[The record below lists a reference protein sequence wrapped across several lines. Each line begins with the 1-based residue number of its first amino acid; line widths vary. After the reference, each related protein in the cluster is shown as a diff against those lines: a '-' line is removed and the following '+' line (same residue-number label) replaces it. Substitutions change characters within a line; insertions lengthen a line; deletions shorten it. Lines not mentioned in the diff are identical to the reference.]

1 MNNEFNNL
9 NNEVNN
15 INGANSQNQ
24 INQNNMTYQQVN
36 SNDSNKKS
44 VSPKKKD
51 RNVALIM
58 MAVIVVF
65 YLLIFLVAYVPIKN
79 EVNKAKIK
87 REQSN
92 NEINNNYN
100 NNGSNNGNN
109 STNGNANN
117 DLSITYQGYKFIKL
131 VGYTYEST
139 PDYLKVTN
147 SSAGV
152 LMGINII
159 EGSYSQLNAL
169 NETQI
174 KLELEKKLANED
186 YKITKVSKEKIS
198 GRDFII
204 ADAEDEDGKFLMFIT
219 KLDETH
225 AASGQLFDKYFSGFH
240 SNLMYA
246 STVLSTV
253 SAVSK

>member
-1 MNNEFNNL
+1 VNNEFNNL
-9 NNEVNN
+9 NNGVNN
-15 INGANSQNQ
+15 INEANSQNQ
-24 INQNNMTYQQVN
+24 TNQNNMTYQQVN
-36 SNDSNKKS
+36 SNVSSKEYI
-44 VSPKKKD
+44 SPKKKD
-51 RNVALIM
+51 RKVALIM
-58 MAVIVVF
+58 MVGIVAF

-79 EVNKAKIK
+79 EVNKARIK
-87 REQSN
+87 HEQSN

-100 NNGSNNGNN
+100 NNDDSTSGS
-109 STNGNANN
+109 TNN

-159 EGSYSQLNAL
+159 DGSYSQLNAL
-169 NETQI
+169 TEAQI
-174 KLELEKKLANED
+174 KLELEKKLSNVD

-204 ADAEDEDGKFLMFIT
+204 ADAEDEDGKFLIYIT

-225 AASGQLFDKYFSGFH
+225 VASGQLFDEYFSGFH
-240 SNLMYA
+240 SDLMYV

>member
-15 INGANSQNQ
+15 ISGANSQNQ
-24 INQNNMTYQQVN
+24 TNQNNMTYQQVN

-79 EVNKAKIK
+79 EVNKARIK
-87 REQSN
+87 HEQSN

-100 NNGSNNGNN
+100 NNGN
-109 STNGNANN
+109 STNGNTNN

-159 EGSYSQLNAL
+159 DGSYSQLNAL
-169 NETQI
+169 TEAQI
-174 KLELEKKLANED
+174 KLELEKKLSNVD

-204 ADAEDEDGKFLMFIT
+204 ADAEDEDGKFLIYIT

-225 AASGQLFDKYFSGFH
+225 AASGQLFDEYFSGFH
-240 SNLMYA
+240 SDLMYV

>member
-24 INQNNMTYQQVN
+24 TNQNNMTYQQVN

-58 MAVIVVF
+58 MAGIVAF

-79 EVNKAKIK
+79 EVNKARIK
-87 REQSN
+87 HEQSN

-100 NNGSNNGNN
+100 NNDDSTSGS
-109 STNGNANN
+109 TNN

-159 EGSYSQLNAL
+159 DGSYSQLNAL
-169 NETQI
+169 TEAQI
-174 KLELEKKLANED
+174 KLELEKKLSNVD

-204 ADAEDEDGKFLMFIT
+204 ADAEDEDGKFLIYIT

-225 AASGQLFDKYFSGFH
+225 VASGQLFDEYFSGFH
-240 SNLMYA
+240 SDLMYV

>member
-9 NNEVNN
+9 NNGVNN
-15 INGANSQNQ
+15 ISGANSQNQ

-58 MAVIVVF
+58 MAGIVAF

-79 EVNKAKIK
+79 EVNKARIK
-87 REQSN
+87 HEQSN

-100 NNGSNNGNN
+100 NNDD
-109 STNGNANN
+109 STNGSTNN

-159 EGSYSQLNAL
+159 DGSYSQLNAL
-169 NETQI
+169 TEAQI
-174 KLELEKKLANED
+174 KLELEKKLADED

-204 ADAEDEDGKFLMFIT
+204 ADAEYEDGKFLIFVT

-246 STVLSTV
+246 STLLSTV

>member
-24 INQNNMTYQQVN
+24 TNQNNMTYQQVN

-65 YLLIFLVAYVPIKN
+65 YLIFFLVAYVPIKN
-79 EVNKAKIK
+79 EINKARI
-87 REQSN
+87 RHEQSN

-100 NNGSNNGNN
+100 NNDD
-109 STNGNANN
+109 STGGITNN

-139 PDYLKVTN
+139 PDYLKITN

-152 LMGINII
+152 LIGINII

-174 KLELEKKLANED
+174 KLELEKKFADED

-204 ADAEDEDGKFLMFIT
+204 ADAEDEDGKFLIYIT

-225 AASGQLFDKYFSGFH
+225 VASGQLFDKYFSGFH

-246 STVLSTV
+246 STLLSTV

>member
-9 NNEVNN
+9 NNGVNN
-15 INGANSQNQ
+15 ISGANSQNQ
-24 INQNNMTYQQVN
+24 TNQNNMTYQQVN

-58 MAVIVVF
+58 MAGIVAF

-79 EVNKAKIK
+79 EINKARIK
-87 REQSN
+87 HEQSD

-100 NNGSNNGNN
+100 NNDD
-109 STNGNANN
+109 STGGITNN
-117 DLSITYQGYKFIKL
+117 DLSIAYQGYKFIKL

-139 PDYLKVTN
+139 PDYLKITN

-152 LMGINII
+152 LIGINII

-174 KLELEKKLANED
+174 KLELEKKLADED

-204 ADAEDEDGKFLMFIT
+204 ADAEYEDGKFLIFVT

-246 STVLSTV
+246 STLLSTV

>member
-9 NNEVNN
+9 NNGVNN
-15 INGANSQNQ
+15 ISGANSQNQ
-24 INQNNMTYQQVN
+24 TNQNNMTYQQVN

-58 MAVIVVF
+58 MAGIVAF

-79 EVNKAKIK
+79 EVNKARIK
-87 REQSN
+87 HEQSN

-100 NNGSNNGNN
+100 NNDDSTSGS
-109 STNGNANN
+109 TNN

-159 EGSYSQLNAL
+159 DGSYSQLNAL
-169 NETQI
+169 TEAQI
-174 KLELEKKLANED
+174 KLELEKKLSNVD

-204 ADAEDEDGKFLMFIT
+204 ADAEDEDGKFLIYIT

-225 AASGQLFDKYFSGFH
+225 AASGQFFDEYFSGFH
-240 SNLMYA
+240 SDLMYV

>member
-24 INQNNMTYQQVN
+24 TNQNNMTYQQVN

-58 MAVIVVF
+58 MAGIVAF

-79 EVNKAKIK
+79 EINKARIK
-87 REQSN
+87 HEQSD

-100 NNGSNNGNN
+100 NNDDSTGGS
-109 STNGNANN
+109 TNN

-139 PDYLKVTN
+139 PDYLKITN

-152 LMGINII
+152 LIGINII

-174 KLELEKKLANED
+174 KLELEKKLADED

-204 ADAEDEDGKFLMFIT
+204 ADAEYEDGKFLIFVT

-246 STVLSTV
+246 STLLSTV

>member
-24 INQNNMTYQQVN
+24 TNQNNMTYQQVN

-65 YLLIFLVAYVPIKN
+65 YLIFFLVAYVPIKN
-79 EVNKAKIK
+79 EINKARIK
-87 REQSN
+87 HEQSD
-92 NEINNNYN
+92 NEINDNYN
-100 NNGSNNGNN
+100 NNDD
-109 STNGNANN
+109 STGGITNN

-139 PDYLKVTN
+139 PDYLKITN

-152 LMGINII
+152 LIGINII

-174 KLELEKKLANED
+174 KLELEKKLADED

-204 ADAEDEDGKFLMFIT
+204 ADAEYEDGKFLIFVT

-246 STVLSTV
+246 STLLSTV

>member
-9 NNEVNN
+9 NNGVNN
-15 INGANSQNQ
+15 ISGANSQNQ
-24 INQNNMTYQQVN
+24 TNQNNMTYQQVN

-79 EVNKAKIK
+79 EVNKARIK
-87 REQSN
+87 HEQSN

-100 NNGSNNGNN
+100 NNGN
-109 STNGNANN
+109 STNGSTNN

-139 PDYLKVTN
+139 PDYLKITN

-152 LMGINII
+152 LIGINII

-174 KLELEKKLANED
+174 KLELEKKLADED

-204 ADAEDEDGKFLMFIT
+204 ADAEYEDGKFLIFVT

-246 STVLSTV
+246 STLLSTV

>member
-24 INQNNMTYQQVN
+24 TNQNNMTYQQVN

-79 EVNKAKIK
+79 EVNKARIK
-87 REQSN
+87 HEQSN

-100 NNGSNNGNN
+100 NNDDSTSGS
-109 STNGNANN
+109 TNN

-159 EGSYSQLNAL
+159 DGSYSQLNAL
-169 NETQI
+169 NEAQI
-174 KLELEKKLANED
+174 KLELEKKLSNVD

-204 ADAEDEDGKFLMFIT
+204 ADAEDEDGKFLIYIT

-225 AASGQLFDKYFSGFH
+225 VASGQLFDEYFSGFH
-240 SNLMYA
+240 SDLMYV

>member
-9 NNEVNN
+9 NNGVNN
-15 INGANSQNQ
+15 ISGANSQNQ
-24 INQNNMTYQQVN
+24 TNQNNMTYQQVN

-58 MAVIVVF
+58 MAGIVAF

-79 EVNKAKIK
+79 EVNKARIK
-87 REQSN
+87 HEQSN

-100 NNGSNNGNN
+100 NNDDSTSGS
-109 STNGNANN
+109 TNN

-159 EGSYSQLNAL
+159 DGSYSQLNAL
-169 NETQI
+169 TEAQI
-174 KLELEKKLANED
+174 KLELEKKLSNVD

-204 ADAEDEDGKFLMFIT
+204 ADAEDEDGKFLIYIT

-225 AASGQLFDKYFSGFH
+225 VASGQLFDEYFSGFH
-240 SNLMYA
+240 SDLMYV

>member
-9 NNEVNN
+9 NNGVNN
-15 INGANSQNQ
+15 ISGANSQNQ
-24 INQNNMTYQQVN
+24 TNQNNMTYQQVN

-58 MAVIVVF
+58 MAGIVAF

-79 EVNKAKIK
+79 EVNKARIK
-87 REQSN
+87 HEQSN

-100 NNGSNNGNN
+100 NNDD
-109 STNGNANN
+109 STNGSTNN

-159 EGSYSQLNAL
+159 DGSYSQLNAL
-169 NETQI
+169 TEVQI
-174 KLELEKKLANED
+174 KLELEKKLSNVD

-204 ADAEDEDGKFLMFIT
+204 ADAEDEDGKFLIYIT

-225 AASGQLFDKYFSGFH
+225 VASGQLFDEYFSGFH
-240 SNLMYA
+240 SDLMYV

>member
-24 INQNNMTYQQVN
+24 TNQNNMTYQQVN
-36 SNDSNKKS
+36 SNDRNKKS
-44 VSPKKKD
+44 VSSKKKD

-65 YLLIFLVAYVPIKN
+65 YLLIFLAAYVPIKN
-79 EVNKAKIK
+79 EINKARIK
-87 REQSN
+87 HEQSD

-100 NNGSNNGNN
+100 NNDD
-109 STNGNANN
+109 STGGITNN

-139 PDYLKVTN
+139 PDYLKITN

-152 LMGINII
+152 LIGINII

-174 KLELEKKLANED
+174 KLELEKKLADED

-204 ADAEDEDGKFLMFIT
+204 ADAEYEDGKFLIFVT

-246 STVLSTV
+246 STLLSTV

>member
-15 INGANSQNQ
+15 ISGANSQNQ
-24 INQNNMTYQQVN
+24 TNQNNMTYQQVN

-58 MAVIVVF
+58 MAGIVAF

-79 EVNKAKIK
+79 EVNKARIK
-87 REQSN
+87 HEQSN

-100 NNGSNNGNN
+100 NNDDSTSGS
-109 STNGNANN
+109 TNN

-139 PDYLKVTN
+139 PDYLKITN

-152 LMGINII
+152 LIGINII

-174 KLELEKKLANED
+174 KLELEKKLADED

-204 ADAEDEDGKFLMFIT
+204 ADAEYEDGKFLIFVT

-246 STVLSTV
+246 STLLSTV

>member
-9 NNEVNN
+9 NNGVNN
-15 INGANSQNQ
+15 ISGANSQNQ
-24 INQNNMTYQQVN
+24 TNQNNMTYQQVN

-58 MAVIVVF
+58 MAGIVAF

-79 EVNKAKIK
+79 EVNKARIK
-87 REQSN
+87 HEQSN

-100 NNGSNNGNN
+100 NNGN
-109 STNGNANN
+109 STNGNTNN
-117 DLSITYQGYKFIKL
+117 DLSITYQGYKFLKL

-139 PDYLKVTN
+139 PDYLKITN

-152 LMGINII
+152 LIGINII

-174 KLELEKKLANED
+174 KLELEKKLADED

-204 ADAEDEDGKFLMFIT
+204 ADAEYEDGKFLIFVT

-246 STVLSTV
+246 STLLSTV

>member
-9 NNEVNN
+9 NNGVNN
-15 INGANSQNQ
+15 ISGANSQNQ
-24 INQNNMTYQQVN
+24 TNQNNMTYQQVN

-58 MAVIVVF
+58 MAGIVAF

-79 EVNKAKIK
+79 EVNKARIK
-87 REQSN
+87 HEQSN

-100 NNGSNNGNN
+100 NNDD
-109 STNGNANN
+109 STNGNTNN
-117 DLSITYQGYKFIKL
+117 DLSITYQGYKFLKL

-159 EGSYSQLNAL
+159 DGSYSQLNAL
-169 NETQI
+169 TEAQI
-174 KLELEKKLANED
+174 KLELEKKLSNVD

-204 ADAEDEDGKFLMFIT
+204 ADAEDEDGKFLIYIT

-225 AASGQLFDKYFSGFH
+225 AASGQLFDEYFSGFH
-240 SNLMYA
+240 SDLMYV

>member
-24 INQNNMTYQQVN
+24 TNQNNMTYQQVN
-36 SNDSNKKS
+36 SNDGNKKS

-79 EVNKAKIK
+79 EVNKARIK
-87 REQSN
+87 HEQSN

-100 NNGSNNGNN
+100 NNDDSTSGS
-109 STNGNANN
+109 TNN

-159 EGSYSQLNAL
+159 DGSYSQLNAL
-169 NETQI
+169 TEAQI
-174 KLELEKKLANED
+174 KLELEKKLSNVD

-204 ADAEDEDGKFLMFIT
+204 ADAEDEDGKFLIYIT

-225 AASGQLFDKYFSGFH
+225 VASGQLFDEYFSGFH
-240 SNLMYA
+240 SDLMYV

>member
-24 INQNNMTYQQVN
+24 TNQNNMTYQQVN

-58 MAVIVVF
+58 MAGIVAF

-79 EVNKAKIK
+79 EVNKARIK
-87 REQSN
+87 HEQSN

-100 NNGSNNGNN
+100 NNDD
-109 STNGNANN
+109 STGGITNN

-139 PDYLKVTN
+139 PDYLKITN

-152 LMGINII
+152 LIGINII

-174 KLELEKKLANED
+174 KLELEKKLADED

-204 ADAEDEDGKFLMFIT
+204 ADAEYEDGKFLIFVT

-246 STVLSTV
+246 STLLSTV

>member
-24 INQNNMTYQQVN
+24 TNQNNMTYQQVN

-65 YLLIFLVAYVPIKN
+65 YLLIFLVAYVPVKN
-79 EVNKAKIK
+79 EINKARIK
-87 REQSN
+87 HEQSD

-100 NNGSNNGNN
+100 NNDD
-109 STNGNANN
+109 STGGITNN

-139 PDYLKVTN
+139 PDYLKITN

-152 LMGINII
+152 LIGINII

-174 KLELEKKLANED
+174 KLELEKKLADED

-204 ADAEDEDGKFLMFIT
+204 ADAEYEDGKFLIFVT

-246 STVLSTV
+246 STLLSTV

>member
-9 NNEVNN
+9 NNGVNN
-15 INGANSQNQ
+15 ISGANSQNQ

-36 SNDSNKKS
+36 SNVSSKEYI
-44 VSPKKKD
+44 SPKKKD
-51 RNVALIM
+51 RKVALIM
-58 MAVIVVF
+58 MAGIVAF

-79 EVNKAKIK
+79 EVNKARIK
-87 REQSN
+87 HEQSN

-100 NNGSNNGNN
+100 
-109 STNGNANN
+109 NN

-159 EGSYSQLNAL
+159 DGSYSQLNAL
-169 NETQI
+169 TEAQI
-174 KLELEKKLANED
+174 KLELEKKLSNVD

-204 ADAEDEDGKFLMFIT
+204 ADAEDEDGKFLIYIT

-225 AASGQLFDKYFSGFH
+225 VASGQFFDEYFSGFH
-240 SNLMYA
+240 SDLMYV

>member
-15 INGANSQNQ
+15 ISGANSQNQ
-24 INQNNMTYQQVN
+24 TNQNNMTYQQVN

-58 MAVIVVF
+58 MAGIVAF

-79 EVNKAKIK
+79 EVNKARIK
-87 REQSN
+87 HEQSN

-100 NNGSNNGNN
+100 NNDDSTSGS
-109 STNGNANN
+109 TNN

-139 PDYLKVTN
+139 PDYLKITN

-152 LMGINII
+152 LIGINII

-169 NETQI
+169 TETQI
-174 KLELEKKLANED
+174 KLELEKKLADED

-204 ADAEDEDGKFLMFIT
+204 ADAEYEDGKFLIFVT

-246 STVLSTV
+246 STLLSTV

>member
-24 INQNNMTYQQVN
+24 TNQNNMTYQQVN

-79 EVNKAKIK
+79 EVNKARIK
-87 REQSN
+87 HEQSN

-100 NNGSNNGNN
+100 NNGN
-109 STNGNANN
+109 STSGSTNN

-159 EGSYSQLNAL
+159 DGSYSQLNAL
-169 NETQI
+169 TEAQI
-174 KLELEKKLANED
+174 KLELEKKLSNVD

-204 ADAEDEDGKFLMFIT
+204 ADAEDEDGKFLIYIT

-225 AASGQLFDKYFSGFH
+225 AASGQLFDEYFSGFH
-240 SNLMYA
+240 SDLMYV

>member
-15 INGANSQNQ
+15 ISGANSQNQ
-24 INQNNMTYQQVN
+24 TNQNNMTYQQVN

-58 MAVIVVF
+58 MAGIVAF

-79 EVNKAKIK
+79 EINKARIK
-87 REQSN
+87 HEQSD

-100 NNGSNNGNN
+100 NNDDSTGGS
-109 STNGNANN
+109 TNN

-139 PDYLKVTN
+139 PDYLKITN

-152 LMGINII
+152 LIGINII

-174 KLELEKKLANED
+174 KLELEKKFADED

-204 ADAEDEDGKFLMFIT
+204 ADAEYEDGKFLIFVT

-246 STVLSTV
+246 STLLSTV

>member
-9 NNEVNN
+9 NNGVNN
-15 INGANSQNQ
+15 ISGANSQNQ
-24 INQNNMTYQQVN
+24 TNQNNMTYQQVN

-44 VSPKKKD
+44 VSSKKKD

-58 MAVIVVF
+58 MAGIVAF

-79 EVNKAKIK
+79 EINKARIK
-87 REQSN
+87 HEQSD

-100 NNGSNNGNN
+100 NNDD
-109 STNGNANN
+109 STGGITNN

-139 PDYLKVTN
+139 PDYLKITN

-152 LMGINII
+152 LIGINII

-174 KLELEKKLANED
+174 KLELEKKLADED

-204 ADAEDEDGKFLMFIT
+204 ADAEYEDGKFLIFVT

-246 STVLSTV
+246 STLLSTV

>member
-24 INQNNMTYQQVN
+24 TNQNNMTYQQVN

-58 MAVIVVF
+58 MAGIVAF

-79 EVNKAKIK
+79 EINKARIK
-87 REQSN
+87 HEQSD

-100 NNGSNNGNN
+100 NNDD
-109 STNGNANN
+109 STGGITNN
-117 DLSITYQGYKFIKL
+117 DLSITYQGYKFLKL

-139 PDYLKVTN
+139 PDYLKITN

-152 LMGINII
+152 LIGINII

-174 KLELEKKLANED
+174 KLELEKKLADED

-204 ADAEDEDGKFLMFIT
+204 ADAEYEDGKFLIFVT

-246 STVLSTV
+246 STLLSTV

>member
-9 NNEVNN
+9 NNGVNN
-15 INGANSQNQ
+15 ISGANSQNQ

-36 SNDSNKKS
+36 SNVSSKEYI
-44 VSPKKKD
+44 SPKKKD
-51 RNVALIM
+51 RKVALIM
-58 MAVIVVF
+58 MAGIVAF

-79 EVNKAKIK
+79 EVNKARIK
-87 REQSN
+87 HEQSN

-100 NNGSNNGNN
+100 NNGN
-109 STNGNANN
+109 STNGNTNN
-117 DLSITYQGYKFIKL
+117 DLSITYQGYKFLKL

-139 PDYLKVTN
+139 PDYLKITN

-152 LMGINII
+152 LIGINII

-174 KLELEKKLANED
+174 KLELEKKLADED

-204 ADAEDEDGKFLMFIT
+204 ADAEYEDGKFLIFVT

-246 STVLSTV
+246 STLLSTV

>member
-9 NNEVNN
+9 NNGVNN
-15 INGANSQNQ
+15 ISVANSQNQ

-36 SNDSNKKS
+36 SNVSSKEYI
-44 VSPKKKD
+44 SPKKKD
-51 RNVALIM
+51 RKVALIM
-58 MAVIVVF
+58 MAGIVAF

-79 EVNKAKIK
+79 EVNKARIK
-87 REQSN
+87 HEQSN

-100 NNGSNNGNN
+100 NNDDSTSGS
-109 STNGNANN
+109 TNN

-159 EGSYSQLNAL
+159 DGSYSQLNAL
-169 NETQI
+169 TEAQI
-174 KLELEKKLANED
+174 KLKLEKKLSNVD
-186 YKITKVSKEKIS
+186 YKITKVSKEKIY

-204 ADAEDEDGKFLMFIT
+204 ADAEDEDGKFLIYIT

-225 AASGQLFDKYFSGFH
+225 AASGQFFDEYFSGFH
-240 SNLMYA
+240 SDLMYV

>member
-1 MNNEFNNL
+1 MYKR
-9 NNEVNN
+9 
-15 INGANSQNQ
+15 Q
-24 INQNNMTYQQVN
+24 
-36 SNDSNKKS
+36 
-44 VSPKKKD
+44 
-51 RNVALIM
+51 
-58 MAVIVVF
+58 
-65 YLLIFLVAYVPIKN
+65 IKN
-79 EVNKAKIK
+79 EINKARI
-87 REQSN
+87 RHEQSD

-100 NNGSNNGNN
+100 NNGSNNGN
-109 STNGNANN
+109 STNGSTNN

-139 PDYLKVTN
+139 PDYLKITN

-152 LMGINII
+152 LIGINII

-174 KLELEKKLANED
+174 KLELEKKLADED

-204 ADAEDEDGKFLMFIT
+204 ADAEYEDGKFLIFVT

-246 STVLSTV
+246 STLLSTV

>member
-24 INQNNMTYQQVN
+24 TNQNNMTYQQVN

-58 MAVIVVF
+58 MAGIVAF

-79 EVNKAKIK
+79 EVNKARIK
-87 REQSN
+87 HEQSD

-100 NNGSNNGNN
+100 NNDD
-109 STNGNANN
+109 STGGITNN

-139 PDYLKVTN
+139 PDYLKITN

-152 LMGINII
+152 LIGINII

-174 KLELEKKLANED
+174 KLELEKKLADED

-204 ADAEDEDGKFLMFIT
+204 ADAEYEDGKFLIFVT

-246 STVLSTV
+246 STLLSTV

>member
-9 NNEVNN
+9 NNGVNN
-15 INGANSQNQ
+15 ISGANSQNQ

-36 SNDSNKKS
+36 SNVSSKEYI
-44 VSPKKKD
+44 SPKKKD
-51 RNVALIM
+51 RKVALIM
-58 MAVIVVF
+58 MAGIVAF

-79 EVNKAKIK
+79 EVNKARIK
-87 REQSN
+87 HEQSN

-100 NNGSNNGNN
+100 NNDDSTSGS
-109 STNGNANN
+109 TNN

-152 LMGINII
+152 LIGINII

-169 NETQI
+169 TEAQI
-174 KLELEKKLANED
+174 KLELEKKLSNVD

-204 ADAEDEDGKFLMFIT
+204 ADAEDEAGKFLIYIT

-225 AASGQLFDKYFSGFH
+225 VASGQLFDKYFSGFH

-246 STVLSTV
+246 STLLSTV

>member
-24 INQNNMTYQQVN
+24 TNQNNMTYQQVN

-51 RNVALIM
+51 RKVALIM
-58 MAVIVVF
+58 MAGIVAF
-65 YLLIFLVAYVPIKN
+65 YLLVFLVAYVPIKN
-79 EVNKAKIK
+79 EVNKARIK
-87 REQSN
+87 HEQSN

-100 NNGSNNGNN
+100 NNGN
-109 STNGNANN
+109 STNGSTNN

-159 EGSYSQLNAL
+159 DGSYSQLNAL
-169 NETQI
+169 TEAQI
-174 KLELEKKLANED
+174 KLELEKKLSNVD

-204 ADAEDEDGKFLMFIT
+204 ADAEDEDGKFLIYIT

-225 AASGQLFDKYFSGFH
+225 AASGQLFDEYFSGFH
-240 SNLMYA
+240 SDLMYV

>member
-1 MNNEFNNL
+1 VNNEFNNL
-9 NNEVNN
+9 NNGVNN
-15 INGANSQNQ
+15 INEANSQNQ
-24 INQNNMTYQQVN
+24 TNQNNMTYQQVN

-79 EVNKAKIK
+79 EVNKARIK
-87 REQSN
+87 HEQSN

-100 NNGSNNGNN
+100 NNDDSTSGS
-109 STNGNANN
+109 TNN

-159 EGSYSQLNAL
+159 DGSYSQLNAL
-169 NETQI
+169 TEAQI
-174 KLELEKKLANED
+174 KLELEKKLSNVD

-204 ADAEDEDGKFLMFIT
+204 ADAEDEDGKFLIYIT

-225 AASGQLFDKYFSGFH
+225 VASGQLFDEYFSGFH
-240 SNLMYA
+240 SDLMYV

>member
-9 NNEVNN
+9 NNGVNN
-15 INGANSQNQ
+15 ISGANSQNQ

-36 SNDSNKKS
+36 SNVSSKEYI
-44 VSPKKKD
+44 SPKKKD
-51 RNVALIM
+51 RKVALIM
-58 MAVIVVF
+58 MAGIVAF

-79 EVNKAKIK
+79 EVNKARIK
-87 REQSN
+87 HEQSN

-100 NNGSNNGNN
+100 NNDDSTSGS
-109 STNGNANN
+109 TNN

-147 SSAGV
+147 SSTGV
-152 LMGINII
+152 LIGINII

-174 KLELEKKLANED
+174 KLELEKKLSNVD

-204 ADAEDEDGKFLMFIT
+204 ADAEDEDGKFLIYIT

-225 AASGQLFDKYFSGFH
+225 VASGQLFDKYFSGFH

-246 STVLSTV
+246 STLLSTV

>member
-15 INGANSQNQ
+15 INGVNSQNQ
-24 INQNNMTYQQVN
+24 TNQNNMTYQQVN

-58 MAVIVVF
+58 MAGIVAF

-79 EVNKAKIK
+79 EINKARIK
-87 REQSN
+87 HEQSN
-92 NEINNNYN
+92 NEINDNYN
-100 NNGSNNGNN
+100 NNDD
-109 STNGNANN
+109 STGGITNN

-139 PDYLKVTN
+139 PDYLKITN

-152 LMGINII
+152 LIGINII

-174 KLELEKKLANED
+174 KLELEKKLADED

-204 ADAEDEDGKFLMFIT
+204 ADAEYEDGKFLIFVT

-246 STVLSTV
+246 STLLSTV

>member
-9 NNEVNN
+9 NNGVNN
-15 INGANSQNQ
+15 ISGANSQNQ
-24 INQNNMTYQQVN
+24 TNQNNMTYQQVN

-79 EVNKAKIK
+79 EVNKARIK
-87 REQSN
+87 HEQSN

-100 NNGSNNGNN
+100 NNDDSTSGS
-109 STNGNANN
+109 TNN
-117 DLSITYQGYKFIKL
+117 DLSITYQGYKFLKL

-159 EGSYSQLNAL
+159 DGSYSQLNAL
-169 NETQI
+169 TEAQI
-174 KLELEKKLANED
+174 KLELEKKLSNVD

-204 ADAEDEDGKFLMFIT
+204 ADAEDEDGKFLIYIT

-225 AASGQLFDKYFSGFH
+225 VASGQLFDEYFSGFH
-240 SNLMYA
+240 SDLMYV

>member
-9 NNEVNN
+9 NNGVNN
-15 INGANSQNQ
+15 ISGANSQNQ
-24 INQNNMTYQQVN
+24 TNQNNMTYQQVN

-58 MAVIVVF
+58 MAGIVAF

-79 EVNKAKIK
+79 EVNKARIK
-87 REQSN
+87 HEQSN

-100 NNGSNNGNN
+100 NNDDSTSGS
-109 STNGNANN
+109 TNN

-159 EGSYSQLNAL
+159 DGSYSQLNAL
-169 NETQI
+169 TEAQI
-174 KLELEKKLANED
+174 KLELEKKLSNVD

-204 ADAEDEDGKFLMFIT
+204 ADAEDEDGKFLIYIT

-225 AASGQLFDKYFSGFH
+225 VASGQFFDEYFSGFH
-240 SNLMYA
+240 SDLMYV

>member
-9 NNEVNN
+9 NNGVNN
-15 INGANSQNQ
+15 ISGANSQNQ

-58 MAVIVVF
+58 MAGIVAF
-65 YLLIFLVAYVPIKN
+65 YLLIFLAAYVPIKN
-79 EVNKAKIK
+79 EVNKARIK
-87 REQSN
+87 HEQSN

-100 NNGSNNGNN
+100 NNDDSTSGS
-109 STNGNANN
+109 TNN

-159 EGSYSQLNAL
+159 DGSYSQLNAL
-169 NETQI
+169 TEAQI
-174 KLELEKKLANED
+174 KLELEKKLSNVD

-204 ADAEDEDGKFLMFIT
+204 ADAEDEDGKFLIYIT

-225 AASGQLFDKYFSGFH
+225 VASGQLFDEYFSGFH
-240 SNLMYA
+240 SDLMYV

>member
-15 INGANSQNQ
+15 ISGANSQNQ

-36 SNDSNKKS
+36 SNVSSKEYI
-44 VSPKKKD
+44 SPKKKD
-51 RNVALIM
+51 RKVALIM
-58 MAVIVVF
+58 MAGIVAF

-79 EVNKAKIK
+79 EVNKARIK
-87 REQSN
+87 HEQSN

-100 NNGSNNGNN
+100 
-109 STNGNANN
+109 NN

-159 EGSYSQLNAL
+159 DGSYSQLNVLTEA
-169 NETQI
+169 QI
-174 KLELEKKLANED
+174 KLELEKKLSNVD

-204 ADAEDEDGKFLMFIT
+204 ADAEDEDGKFLIYIT

-225 AASGQLFDKYFSGFH
+225 VASGQFFDEYFSGFH
-240 SNLMYA
+240 SDLMYV

>member
-9 NNEVNN
+9 NNGVNN
-15 INGANSQNQ
+15 ISGANSQNQ
-24 INQNNMTYQQVN
+24 TNQNNMTYQQVN

-58 MAVIVVF
+58 MAGIVAF

-79 EVNKAKIK
+79 EVNKARIK
-87 REQSN
+87 HEQSN

-100 NNGSNNGNN
+100 NNDDSTSGS
-109 STNGNANN
+109 TNN

-159 EGSYSQLNAL
+159 DGSYSQLNAL
-169 NETQI
+169 TEAQI
-174 KLELEKKLANED
+174 KLELEKKLSNVD

-204 ADAEDEDGKFLMFIT
+204 ADAEDEDGKFLIYIT

-225 AASGQLFDKYFSGFH
+225 AASGQLFDEYFSGFH
-240 SNLMYA
+240 SDLMYV